1 MLSLNLHVVAACSFI
16 FIFLF
21 YFIFGLCDSNDSDE
35 NCEMLPSQR
44 NSSSNNSTMA
54 ARDIRDEIA
63 DYCITHG
70 QVSWQWE
77 KVFG

>member
-1 MLSLNLHVVAACSFI
+1 MLSLNFVLFFVVVE
-16 FIFLF
+16 
-21 YFIFGLCDSNDSDE
+21 IFGLCDSNDSDE
-35 NCEMLPSQR
+35 NYEMLPSQR